1 MVTHAPV
8 NPGVWVGGAPI
19 SRELLKCGPGA
30 GDEGLL
36 IVPCIIELGSL
47 LLFSL

>member
-8 NPGVWVGGAPI
+8 NPRVLVGGAPI
-19 SRELLKCGPGA
+19 SREFLKCEPGA

-36 IVPCIIELGSL
+36 IVPCITELESL
-47 LLFSL
+47 LIFSL